1 MNNYIEPEAF
11 MKQMDWHWTK
21 ELGNVSNE
29 PLKRSWHKLAELF
42 RDQILGDGDEERRTQ
57 WKVYFPPTG
66 SGKTEG
72 TMLYSA
78 MLGHFDDQQHPGV
91 LIIVRLIED
100 CSKIASRINEHV
112 VKYGYRQNGT
122 GYAIDYHTENKSV
135 AETELK
141 DYPVLVITHEAYRRA
156 LDSLGGNPSIR
167 NTWKVFHSYR
177 DTNRKLLV
185 IDEALDIVEH
195 VHLSYG
201 EVSRTLSAIPLQM
214 QRTHIEATQYIKCVL
229 EYLEETEMGEPSGE
243 EGENGGNGSQGLPR
257 ERVVELKIPPKK
269 VPNFQ
274 ALIEDMKSIRFD
286 WQDKREDLKWSHKRF
301 MHHQGVI
308 KGIQT
313 VATIWAFCSKDGA
326 EFTINSARLLVPP
339 GVSGPVVLDAT
350 GKTNKVYGLHKQV
363 VRVEPPEGCRT
374 YKSLN
379 IHTAV
384 APFGIGK
391 GSMIKNGE
399 KMCTSLIEDLNRRL
413 NPTDKVLVVSHKKIE
428 HLLKGLE
435 TNFELHT
442 THWGALDG
450 SNEWRDCN
458 VVVIFGIQFMPTYW
472 SANTYFSLKEESPTK
487 KSFTREFWLTRRE
500 LENSKILTDVIQ
512 AINRIRSRKVIDQE
526 GNCPQTD
533 CYLLMS
539 TKRND
544 LCEYLQEGLR
554 TAMPDVRMKDDWDF
568 SLTEKKGKV
577 TKSKVVFLKF
587 IENMESDAQISV
599 STLKVQLGIKEKTMK
614 RILSE
619 VQTDPGLKSVLES
632 FGVDYVTRQEGKTK
646 RGYLVKAA

>member
-1 MNNYIEPEAF
+1 MNNWIEPQAF

-21 ELGNVSNE
+21 DLGNVSNE
-29 PLKRSWHKLAELF
+29 PLKLSWQRLAELF
-42 RDQILGDGDEERRTQ
+42 RGQILGAGDEQTRTR

-78 MLGHFDDQQHPGV
+78 MLGHFDDREHPGV

-112 VKYGYRQNGT
+112 VKYGYRPSGV

-135 AETELK
+135 AESDLK
-141 DYPVLVITHEAYRRA
+141 NYPVLVITHEAYRRA

-167 NTWKVFHSYR
+167 NTWRVFHSYR

-214 QRTHIEATQYIKCVL
+214 QRAHRDAIQYIKCVL
-229 EYLEETEMGEPSGE
+229 EYLEETEGPMGED
-243 EGENGGNGSQGLPR
+243 GGNGKEGLPR
-257 ERVVELKIPPKK
+257 ERLVVLKNPPKE

-274 ALIEDMKSIRFD
+274 ALIDDMQKSVRFD
-286 WQDKREDLKWSHKRF
+286 WQDKKEDLKW
-301 MHHQGVI
+301 HQKKFDQYRRVI

-313 VATIWAFCSKDGA
+313 VATIWAFCSTEGV

-350 GKTNKVYGLHKQV
+350 GKTNTVYELHKQV
-363 VRVEPPEGCRT
+363 DRVEPPEGCRT

-384 APFGIGK
+384 APLGIGK
-391 GSMIKNGE
+391 TSMIKNGE
-399 KMCTSLIEDLNRRL
+399 RMCSSLIEDLNRRL
-413 NPTDKVLVVSHKKIE
+413 KPTDKVLVVCHKKIE
-428 HLLKGLE
+428 HLMQGLE

-450 SNEWRDCN
+450 SNQWRACN

-487 KSFTREFWLTRRE
+487 KSFTKEFWFTRRE

-512 AINRIRSRKVIDQE
+512 AINRVRSRKVIDKD

-544 LCEYLQEGLR
+544 LSEYLQKGLR
-554 TAMPDVRMKDDWDF
+554 TAMPDVQIENDWDF
-568 SLTEKKGKV
+568 ELTENKGKI

-587 IENMESDAQISV
+587 AENMEPDTQISV
-599 STLKVQLGIKEKTMK
+599 STLRAHTGMKEKTVK

-619 VQTDPGLKSVLES
+619 LQTDPGLRSMLES
-632 FGVDYVTRQEGKTK
+632 FGVDYITRQEGNTR
-646 RGYLVKAA
+646 RGYLIKAA

>member
-11 MKQMDWHWTK
+11 MKQMDRHWTK
-21 ELGNVSNE
+21 ELGNVGNE
-29 PLKRSWHKLAELF
+29 PLKQSWHRLAELF
-42 RDQILGDGDEERRTQ
+42 RDQIIGDGDEERRTH

-72 TMLYSA
+72 TMLYSS
-78 MLGHFDDQQHPGV
+78 MLGHFDDLQHPGV
-91 LIIVRLIED
+91 LIIVRLIDD
-100 CSKIASRINEHV
+100 CIKIASRINEHV
-112 VKYGYRQNGT
+112 VKYGYRESGV

-167 NTWKVFHSYR
+167 NTWKFFHSYR

-201 EVSRTLSAIPLQM
+201 EVSRTLSSIDLPIQRAHREAI
-214 QRTHIEATQYIKCVL
+214 QYIKCVI
-229 EYLEETEMGEPSGE
+229 EYLEETVGQMGED
-243 EGENGGNGSQGLPR
+243 GGNGKEGLPR
-257 ERVVELKIPPKK
+257 ERVVVLKNPPKE

-274 ALIEDMKSIRFD
+274 ALIDDMKSIRFD
-286 WQDKREDLKWSHKRF
+286 WQDKREDLKWSQKRF
-301 MHHQGVI
+301 MHHQKII
-308 KGIQT
+308 KGIQNI
-313 VATIWAFCSKDGA
+313 ATLWAFYSRDGV

-350 GKTNKVYGLHKQV
+350 GKTNKVYELHKQV

-399 KMCTSLIEDLNRRL
+399 KMCTSLIDDLNRRL
-413 NPTDKVLVVSHKKIE
+413 KPADKVLVVSHKKIE

-487 KSFTREFWLTRRE
+487 KSFNREFWFIRRE
-500 LENSKILTDVIQ
+500 LENTKILTDVIQ

-533 CYLLMS
+533 CYLLLS

-544 LCEYLQEGLR
+544 LSDYLQEGLR
-554 TAMPDVRMKDDWDF
+554 TAMPDVRIKDDWDF
-568 SLTEKKGKV
+568 SLTKRKGKI

-587 IENMESDAQISV
+587 IENMEPDTQISV
-599 STLKVQLGIKEKTMK
+599 SMLRSQLNLRERTLMG
-614 RILSE
+614 ILSDI
-619 VQTDPGLKSVLES
+619 QTDYEMKQILES
-632 FGVDYVTRQEGKTK
+632 RGIVYITRREGSTK